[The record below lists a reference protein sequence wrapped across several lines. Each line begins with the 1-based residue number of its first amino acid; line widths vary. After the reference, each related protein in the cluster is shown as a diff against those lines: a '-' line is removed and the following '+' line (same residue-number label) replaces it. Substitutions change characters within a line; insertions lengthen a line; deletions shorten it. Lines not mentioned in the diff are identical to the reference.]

1 MKFDYKVLIRLMKK
15 SYKGGGIKIIRTER
29 ELRDYFFL
37 SGAGWALLIPK
48 EKCPGEVTGQ
58 IVTWLADLPRIGYAA
73 WVVKGFD
80 PKPLEPAERDLAIAD
95 CTALTYNL
103 GMKPLPLRTETEF
116 LVQLGNF
123 ETAAFDLDAF
133 AVVSGGANLGAF
145 DPGVILARWTDEDTE
160 AWFWI
165 WNDITN
171 VPEIARTAATAC
183 RVWHT
188 EKEN

>member
-1 MKFDYKVLIRLMKK
+1 MKFDYKALIRLMKK

-29 ELRDYFFL
+29 ELRDCFFL

-48 EKCPGEVTGQ
+48 EKCPGE
-58 IVTWLADLPRIGYAA
+58 
-73 WVVKGFD
+73 
-80 PKPLEPAERDLAIAD
+80 EPAERDLAIAD

-133 AVVSGGANLGAF
+133 AVVDGGANLGAF

>member
-1 MKFDYKVLIRLMKK
+1 M
-15 SYKGGGIKIIRTER
+15 
-29 ELRDYFFL
+29 
-37 SGAGWALLIPK
+37 
-48 EKCPGEVTGQ
+48 
-58 IVTWLADLPRIGYAA
+58 
-73 WVVKGFD
+73 VKGCD
-80 PKPLEPAERDLAIAD
+80 PQDIPEDDRTIDISRYTTGNYETGMACLPL
-95 CTALTYNL
+95 CTATDALIQY
-103 GMKPLPLRTETEF
+103 GADDRA
-116 LVQLGNF
+116 
-123 ETAAFDLDAF
+123 AAFPLDAF
-133 AVVSGGANLGAF
+133 AVVDGGANLGAF

>member
-1 MKFDYKVLIRLMKK
+1 MKFDYKALIRLMKK

-29 ELRDYFFL
+29 ELRDCFFL

-73 WVVKGFD
+73 WVVKGFG

-133 AVVSGGANLGAF
+133 AVVDGGAQFEPFRNALRERNIPVFPVCDRA
-145 DPGVILARWTDEDTE
+145 IATLSLYMEARLM
-160 AWFWI
+160 
-165 WNDITN
+165 
-171 VPEIARTAATAC
+171 VKGL
-183 RVWHT
+183 V
-188 EKEN
+188 

>member
-1 MKFDYKVLIRLMKK
+1 MKFDYKALIRLMKK

-29 ELRDYFFL
+29 ELRDCFFL

-95 CTALTYNL
+95 CTA
-103 GMKPLPLRTETEF
+103 PAHR
-116 LVQLGNF
+116 
-123 ETAAFDLDAF
+123 DR
-133 AVVSGGANLGAF
+133 VSG
-145 DPGVILARWTDEDTE
+145 
-160 AWFWI
+160 
-165 WNDITN
+165 
-171 VPEIARTAATAC
+171 AAGQF
-183 RVWHT
+183 
-188 EKEN
+188 

>member
-1 MKFDYKVLIRLMKK
+1 M
-15 SYKGGGIKIIRTER
+15 
-29 ELRDYFFL
+29 
-37 SGAGWALLIPK
+37 
-48 EKCPGEVTGQ
+48 
-58 IVTWLADLPRIGYAA
+58 
-73 WVVKGFD
+73 VKGFD
-80 PKPLEPAERDLAIAD
+80 PKPLEPTERDLAIAD

-133 AVVSGGANLGAF
+133 AVVDGGANLGAF

-165 WNDITN
+165 WNDITS

>member
-1 MKFDYKVLIRLMKK
+1 MKFDYKALIRLMKK

-29 ELRDYFFL
+29 GLRDCFFL

-145 DPGVILARWTDEDTE
+145 DPGVILARGTDEDTE

>member
-1 MKFDYKVLIRLMKK
+1 M
-15 SYKGGGIKIIRTER
+15 
-29 ELRDYFFL
+29 
-37 SGAGWALLIPK
+37 
-48 EKCPGEVTGQ
+48 
-58 IVTWLADLPRIGYAA
+58 
-73 WVVKGFD
+73 
-80 PKPLEPAERDLAIAD
+80 
-95 CTALTYNL
+95 
-103 GMKPLPLRTETEF
+103 
-116 LVQLGNF
+116 QLGNF

-133 AVVSGGANLGAF
+133 AVVDGGANLGAF

-171 VPEIARTAATAC
+171 VPEIARTAASAC